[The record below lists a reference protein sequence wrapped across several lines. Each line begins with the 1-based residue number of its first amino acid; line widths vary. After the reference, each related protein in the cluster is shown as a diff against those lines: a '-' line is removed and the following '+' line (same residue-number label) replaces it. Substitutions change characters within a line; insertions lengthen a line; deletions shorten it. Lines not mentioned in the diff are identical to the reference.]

1 MDLTGNVPD
10 PFGRLTDVGRVPLTH
25 PVADSRFPNRLVQRQ
40 GFALRDPPVPGRHPL
55 KRIPISVNPLSQ
67 CLYLARRIS
76 RLVEMW
82 DKLRGPAMA
91 MSREAVDPLCADIPQ
106 EEIASTGAGQ
116 SAILPALERLEK
128 AERVLLNTLIG
139 EVYLNDDR
147 DREIIVARI
156 ALCNSLKSLCVTNP
170 DVEAF
175 RVLWEQNDGEE
186 WATL

>member
-1 MDLTGNVPD
+1 
-10 PFGRLTDVGRVPLTH
+10 
-25 PVADSRFPNRLVQRQ
+25 
-40 GFALRDPPVPGRHPL
+40 
-55 KRIPISVNPLSQ
+55 
-67 CLYLARRIS
+67 
-76 RLVEMW
+76 
-82 DKLRGPAMA
+82 MA